1 MISFNIAKLEN
12 KFSPTKGD
20 DEGSAKKK
28 KINNNNNK
36 KTIWLINKISLEFFN
51 GLVSLQST
59 LGADFLEVFF
69 LLSGTGSK

>member
-28 KINNNNNK
+28 KNNNNNK
-36 KTIWLINKISLEFFN
+36 KTIWLIHKISLEFFN

-59 LGADFLEVFF
+59 LGADFLEVFS
-69 LLSGTGSK
+69 LLSSTGSK